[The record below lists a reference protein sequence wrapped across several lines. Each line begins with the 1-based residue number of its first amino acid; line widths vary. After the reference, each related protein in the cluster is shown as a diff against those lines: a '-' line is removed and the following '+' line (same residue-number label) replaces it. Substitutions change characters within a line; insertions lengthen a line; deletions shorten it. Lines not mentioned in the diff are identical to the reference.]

1 MTVSSNI
8 RRDIDS
14 ILIDSSTDSDDEI
27 ITPENEEHIAP
38 ESDGNIVPESNENI
52 AQESNENIA
61 QENDENKDLTMFTT
75 SRSNVNPHN
84 LLFAINKQVKL
95 ERTC

>member
-38 ESDGNIVPESNENI
+38 ESDGNIAP
-52 AQESNENIA
+52 ESNENIA